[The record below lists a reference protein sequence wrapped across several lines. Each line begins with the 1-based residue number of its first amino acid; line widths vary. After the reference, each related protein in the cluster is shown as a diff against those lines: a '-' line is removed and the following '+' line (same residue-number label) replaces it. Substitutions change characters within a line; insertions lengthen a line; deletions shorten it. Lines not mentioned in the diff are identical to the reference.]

1 MPRAR
6 ARAVEFYD
14 DNQRQKITS
23 YNIRLVVSAARRHIR
38 QHLSDLW
45 ERRPVFLRVA
55 LSLETERCKLAVLL
69 LRTMMRM
76 RPTASS
82 PRTRRSSWNA
92 ARRIVRWVTTGS
104 RREMIIHKDDL
115 LGPDDIKPLVLA
127 SDCIEQERRGL
138 EELSRMLL
146 DRLLFWSSF
155 FLISALHRVH
165 TDSIKKSISASFTS
179 QSSIIPVATI
189 IKADPII
196 IIYTV
201 NSNYTMETE
210 PVPKRELAS
219 ERGANVKTEGEASLA
234 EDDDVISVGTK
245 SLSSAPAPGRCSCG
259 GLCNHDA
266 TVTSAPTPAPAPD
279 MALERK
285 PVVSRSSA

>member
-55 LSLETERCKLAVLL
+55 LSLETE
-69 LRTMMRM
+69 
-76 RPTASS
+76 
-82 PRTRRSSWNA
+82 RTRRSSWNA

-146 DRLLFWSSF
+146 DRLLCHRILGIGFSCVTAVLFPLGRSEVHPPP
-155 FLISALHRVH
+155 LLRAL
-165 TDSIKKSISASFTS
+165 D
-179 QSSIIPVATI
+179 Q
-189 IKADPII
+189 
-196 IIYTV
+196 
-201 NSNYTMETE
+201 
-210 PVPKRELAS
+210 
-219 ERGANVKTEGEASLA
+219 
-234 EDDDVISVGTK
+234 
-245 SLSSAPAPGRCSCG
+245 AP
-259 GLCNHDA
+259 
-266 TVTSAPTPAPAPD
+266 
-279 MALERK
+279 
-285 PVVSRSSA
+285 RST